1 MKKIC
6 VIDYGSGNIKSVYNA
21 VKKTLVGIKGDI
33 LVTSEKKKINESS
46 HIILPG
52 VGSFKACIE
61 GLQRINVLDTIKKK
75 VFENC
80 CPFLGICVGMQMLS
94 TVSYEKGTHKG
105 LNWIPGK
112 VKKLKASDKNFISI
126 LKNKTKI
133 ENSLSAYFVHS
144 YVFILENNS
153 NLVLSTEHGQSIT
166 AMISK
171 DNIFGTQFHP
181 EKSHTFVLIFLETFF
196 EIK

>member
-1 MKKIC
+1 
-6 VIDYGSGNIKSVYNA
+6 
-21 VKKTLVGIKGDI
+21 
-33 LVTSEKKKINESS
+33 
-46 HIILPG
+46 
-52 VGSFKACIE
+52 
-61 GLQRINVLDTIKKK
+61 
-75 VFENC
+75 
-80 CPFLGICVGMQMLS
+80 MLS

-112 VKKLKASDKNFISI
+112 VKKLKASDKNLKIPHMGWNKLRIEQENNFISI
-126 LKNKTKI
+126 LKNKIKI

-153 NLVLSTEHGQSIT
+153 NQVLSTEHGQSIT
-166 AMISK
+166 AMINK

-181 EKSHTFVLIFLETFF
+181 EKSHTFGLIFLETFF